1 MARLRREYGSVMD
14 YVQNQRLGWTGFEA
28 KGSAFEDP
36 GMLVFRVLV
45 GCVCLVWGGRG
56 GFFLLTGGF

>member
-1 MARLRREYGSVMD
+1 MMD